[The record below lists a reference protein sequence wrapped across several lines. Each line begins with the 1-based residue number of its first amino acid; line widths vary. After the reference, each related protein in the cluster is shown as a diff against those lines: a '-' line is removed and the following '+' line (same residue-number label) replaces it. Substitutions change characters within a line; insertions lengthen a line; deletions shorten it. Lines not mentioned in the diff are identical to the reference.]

1 MRRNIRYFWLQDQS
15 TLENWP
21 KAIVALFDQLESFKV
36 RHGTVWF
43 IRDYKTIDCMKV
55 TGRV

>member
-1 MRRNIRYFWLQDQS
+1 
-15 TLENWP
+15 
-21 KAIVALFDQLESFKV
+21 VALFDQLESFKV